1 MTANPLDNPVWHSLT
16 TQHSTLA
23 ISATGAAKYPPAVAP
38 FAAVDDA
45 PGRVSMQLASLIADS
60 ESVYLVG
67 VAPEPP
73 PGWMLEP
80 KKPCLQMICHAQPAE
95 IPGPPVTEM
104 SEMQRDDMLD
114 LTALVFP
121 GFFRPR
127 TLEMGRYLGIYD
139 GGRLAA
145 MAGERMRLDRFQE
158 ISAVC
163 THPDYTGRGYAQR
176 LVSLVCRGAFER
188 GFVPFLHV
196 YHDNARAIAVYRQ
209 QGFADRASLPL
220 WTLHKADEH
229 QYR

>member
-1 MTANPLDNPVWHSLT
+1 MTVNPLDNPVWHSLMS
-16 TQHSTLA
+16 QHAALA
-23 ISATGAAKYPPAVAP
+23 ITATGAAKYPPAVAP
-38 FAAVDDA
+38 FAAVGHA
-45 PGRVSMQLASLIADS
+45 PGRAATQLASLVGDD

-67 VAPEPP
+67 VAPERP
-73 PGWMLEP
+73 PGWTLEQE
-80 KKPCLQMICHAQPAE
+80 KPCLQMICHAPPAE

-104 SEMQRDDMLD
+104 SELQRDDMLA

-139 GGRLAA
+139 GRRLAA
-145 MAGERMRLDRFQE
+145 MAGERMRLDGFQE

-163 THPDYTGRGYAQR
+163 THPDYTGRRYAQR
-176 LVSLVCRGAFER
+176 LVSLVSRGACER

-209 QGFADRASLPL
+209 LGFADRANMPL
-220 WTLHKADEH
+220 WSLHKVSND
-229 QYR
+229 